1 MELIK
6 ALFSITL
13 MTSAIR
19 LATPIILIAIGAAL
33 CNKAGVLNLALDGM
47 TTTCAFVAIV
57 ATYLFRNFTTIGIN
71 NPMLATYFGVLA
83 AMLFGAL
90 IGALLAFV
98 HTKYNID
105 LVLLSI
111 ALNMLAVDITVYLMR
126 AIFNKSGTWS
136 DPSIKQLNSISLPLI
151 NKIPILGDLLSN
163 YNIIVYLSWIIT
175 IVLVILVNKT
185 KFGLHVNAVGENP
198 KAASSVG
205 IEVAKMKYIGVII
218 CGGLAGLGG
227 AYISID
233 SLNMFVRNMSAGRGY
248 IAVAIAILSRYHPI
262 NVLFAGLLFG
272 FFEALQIYLQGY
284 GVPSQLMQMI
294 PYIVTLLVLVFG
306 VRNITPP
313 AGLGAHA
320 DE

>member
-198 KAASSVG
+198 KAAKAVG
-205 IEVAKMKYIGVII
+205 INVKKVQYIALITSGILA
-218 CGGLAGLGG
+218 GLAGSFL
-227 AYISID
+227 SIGHLTLFTRD
-233 SLNMFVRNMSAGRGY
+233 MAAGRGWLGN
-248 IAVAIAILSRYHPI
+248 AAALFGFNAPGGSF
-262 NVLFAGLLFG
+262 FAGLFFG
-272 FFEALQIYLQGY
+272 FAEALALRLQNVTTIPPFLIQILPYLLTLGI
-284 GVPSQLMQMI
+284 LA
-294 PYIVTLLVLVFG
+294 IVSYKAMREKKKKFLF
-306 VRNITPP
+306 
-313 AGLGAHA
+313 
-320 DE
+320 

>member
-1 MELIK
+1 MIEG
-6 ALFSITL
+6 
-13 MTSAIR
+13 
-19 LATPIILIAIGAAL
+19 LIASTLSLSVPLILAAL
-33 CNKAGVLNLALDGM
+33 GGVFSVRAGIMALGLESMILAGAFSAVVGSYFFSNVFVGLLFGILGGMIIGYFHGLFCIKYKMNQVISGIGLNLLVGAVTTLFLQIIWGNKGSSEQVLSLDIKLGVL
-47 TTTCAFVAIV
+47 
-57 ATYLFRNFTTIGIN
+57 
-71 NPMLATYFGVLA
+71 
-83 AMLFGAL
+83 
-90 IGALLAFV
+90 
-98 HTKYNID
+98 
-105 LVLLSI
+105 
-111 ALNMLAVDITVYLMR
+111 
-126 AIFNKSGTWS
+126 
-136 DPSIKQLNSISLPLI
+136 
-151 NKIPILGDLLSN
+151 NKIPIIGPIFGNQSIILLFTILFCLLG
-163 YNIIVYLSWIIT
+163 WII
-175 IVLVILVNKT
+175 LYKT
-185 KFGLHVNAVGENP
+185 PFGLRFRFIGENP

>member
-6 ALFSITL
+6 AIFSITL

-111 ALNMLAVDITVYLMR
+111 ALNMLTVDITVYLMR

-151 NKIPILGDLLSN
+151 NKIPIIGDLLSN

-198 KAASSVG
+198 KAAKAVG
-205 IEVAKMKYIGVII
+205 INVKKVQYIALITSGLLA
-218 CGGLAGLGG
+218 GLAGSFL
-227 AYISID
+227 SIGHLTLFTRD
-233 SLNMFVRNMSAGRGY
+233 MAAGRGWLGN
-248 IAVAIAILSRYHPI
+248 AAALFGFNAPGGSF
-262 NVLFAGLLFG
+262 FAGLFFG
-272 FFEALQIYLQGY
+272 FAEALALRLQNVTTIPPFLIQILPYLLTLGI
-284 GVPSQLMQMI
+284 LA
-294 PYIVTLLVLVFG
+294 IVSYKALREKKKKFLF
-306 VRNITPP
+306 
-313 AGLGAHA
+313 
-320 DE
+320 

>member
-6 ALFSITL
+6 AIFSITL

-151 NKIPILGDLLSN
+151 NKIPIIGDLLSN

-175 IVLVILVNKT
+175 IVLVILINKT

-198 KAASSVG
+198 KAAKAVG
-205 IEVAKMKYIGVII
+205 INVKKVQYIALITSGLLA
-218 CGGLAGLGG
+218 GLAGSFL
-227 AYISID
+227 SIGHLTLFTRD
-233 SLNMFVRNMSAGRGY
+233 MAAGRGWLGN
-248 IAVAIAILSRYHPI
+248 AAALFGFNAPGGSF
-262 NVLFAGLLFG
+262 FAGLFFG
-272 FFEALQIYLQGY
+272 FAEALALRLQNVTTIPPFLIQILPYL
-284 GVPSQLMQMI
+284 LTLAI
-294 PYIVTLLVLVFG
+294 LAIVSYKAMREKKKKFLF
-306 VRNITPP
+306 
-313 AGLGAHA
+313 
-320 DE
+320 